1 MTEVKDLNMEGQV
14 PTWCPGCGNF
24 GILSAEKTAISE
36 LNLDPKKIVEISG
49 IGCASLFPHWIKT
62 NFYETLHGRTL
73 PVASGIKLANRE
85 LTVIAHAGDGDCY
98 GIGMGHFVHT
108 ARRNIDMTC
117 VVHDNQIY
125 ALTKGQYSP
134 TTPKGRK
141 SMTTPEGAIETPLN
155 ATAIALSSDAT
166 FVARSFS
173 NDPKHLKN
181 ILKKAIEHDGFSV
194 VSVFQECVTYNRI
207 NNNDWWKERLYDLQ
221 EEGYKPDDKMK
232 AYEKSKEWGDKIPI
246 GVFYKEDKPTYESQ
260 IEQLEN
266 EEIVDKDLSNID
278 VTKVL
283 KKKYV

>member
-1 MTEVKDLNMEGQV
+1 MTEVKDLNREGQV

-24 GILSAEKTAISE
+24 GILSAEKMAISE
-36 LNLDPKKIVEISG
+36 LNLDPKKIVEVSG
-49 IGCASLFPHWIKT
+49 IGCAALFPHWIKT

-134 TTPKGRK
+134 TTPKGRA

-155 ATAIALSSDAT
+155 ATAVSLSSDAT

-173 NDPKHLKN
+173 NDPKHLKET
-181 ILKKAIEHDGFSV
+181 LKKAIEHDGFSV

-221 EEGYKPDDKMK
+221 EEGYKPDDKIK
-232 AYEKSKEWGDKIPI
+232 AYEKSKEWGDKIPM

-266 EEIVDKDLSNID
+266 KEIVDKDLSNID
-278 VTKVL
+278 VTEVL